1 MLTVDVRLICKDIL
15 YYKILYVTERQTR
28 SSLEPDCCGCLLLKW
43 MQNWFHASIHCSTP
57 WTDRW
62 WHWLWFVLKEIT
74 LISAA
79 LSPNSQCAV
88 CMCTCQSRFIC
99 TYVCLDGC
107 ISTQVSQNL
116 SLCRQISQRFE
127 KMSLLLHQINLFA
140 RGIHGNWKRFEVS
153 RKFRRDGKKDF
164 VLPRKYSFHQLKMT
178 ERISEWLRS
187 RVPHEQPRLRPFRH
201 TPLWHSCS

>member
-1 MLTVDVRLICKDIL
+1 M
-15 YYKILYVTERQTR
+15 VTLALVCAEGDYID
-28 SSLEPDCCGCLLLKW
+28 LCC
-43 MQNWFHASIHCSTP
+43 I
-57 WTDRW
+57 
-62 WHWLWFVLKEIT
+62 V
-74 LISAA
+74 
-79 LSPNSQCAV
+79 SQ
-88 CMCTCQSRFIC
+88 QSMRCVHVPVSVQVYLHIR
-99 TYVCLDGC
+99 VCLDGC

-116 SLCRQISQRFE
+116 SLSRQISQRFE